1 MKRRAGLLATCA
13 ALVIGAGLG
22 SPAFAGEKPSA
33 WAAADSMWWYNGYA
47 EIGGRFDLNNPN
59 KTTLGE
65 FYRYRDLQPGVFGN
79 FLFGAHRSGADPF
92 DFAAWGKN
100 AGWDDQA
107 FGIDLASPGTYY
119 LTFGWDET
127 PHVYSWGAKTPY
139 GPIGGT
145 TLTTPVFPGAA
156 VPPAN
161 PAPSAADVAFV
172 NSNSTLFD
180 LGFRRDTASAAGRW
194 TPNDNWDVTADY
206 SHMHRHG
213 TQPRSAVTFTT
224 PAGGFGPT
232 RATIELPIPVDDTT
246 QDGHIKAEYAGV
258 SPWGKPFNVALGYGI
273 SAYNN
278 DDKSLIFN
286 NPWNAG
292 AAAANFP
299 LLNQYSLWPDN
310 QAQTVNLSG
319 SAGLPFNS
327 RYIGTFQYTMM
338 TQDETF
344 LPSTVNPTFAV
355 AVLPSSNLNGDVRTI
370 LSNNVL
376 HTDITPTLKSTLR
389 YRYYDYHSNYSPMTI
404 TGLLDSPD
412 ASTLVTETSHPLN
425 FTKQNASADLA
436 WQPFSWLTVGPGYAL
451 EHWARGSYADTHITN
466 ENIAKGFAD
475 FKWGWS
481 TLRTS
486 LQYGWRRFEVPYV
499 GNTANNPASGAFKV
513 LEYADRD
520 RFQGMASWA
529 IQVTRMLEVTP
540 NGGFRND
547 DYLTNPF
554 RGGGISD
561 IGVTHDDSWN
571 AGVDVAVN
579 FNSTWAVYFS
589 YNHENNHIQIYENSG
604 VPTLNMQTTDYND
617 TFIVGG
623 KVTVI
628 PEKLFVNANY
638 TYALSR
644 SVWTSDCTV
653 YGCLNTPQPTFPV
666 THNTLQRLDVSTKY
680 MLDDYV
686 VPNAG
691 WAAKPFVKLRVLW
704 ERNSSDNWQTVAQQL
719 GQAINAGDN
728 TTRRAVF
735 LATGNPNYNVVVGQ
749 VSVGLK
755 W

>member
-1 MKRRAGLLATCA
+1 MKGRAGLLATCA
-13 ALVIGAGLG
+13 VLVIGAGLG
-22 SPAFAGEKPSA
+22 TPAFAGEKP
-33 WAAADSMWWYNGYA
+33 AAAAAPMWWYDGFA

-59 KTTLGE
+59 KTSLGE

-92 DFAAWGKN
+92 DFAVWGKN
-100 AGWDDQA
+100 AGWDDEA
-107 FGIDLASPGTYY
+107 FGIDVASPGTYY
-119 LTFGWDET
+119 LTFGWDQT
-127 PHVYSWGAKTPY
+127 PHVYSWDAKTTY
-139 GPIGGT
+139 GPLGSNV
-145 TLTTPVFPGAA
+145 LSTPSYPGAS

-180 LGFRRDTASAAGRW
+180 LGFRRDTASAAARW
-194 TPNDNWDVTADY
+194 TPNDNWDINADY
-206 SHMHRHG
+206 SHTHRDG
-213 TQPRSAVTFTT
+213 LQYQSAVTFTT

-232 RATIELPIPVDDTT
+232 RATIELPKPVDDTT
-246 QDGHIKAEYAGV
+246 QNGRINAEYAGI
-258 SPWGKPFNVALGYGI
+258 SPWGKPFNVALGYGV
-273 SAYNN
+273 SLYNN
-278 DDKSLIFN
+278 DDKSLTFK

-299 LLNQYSLWPDN
+299 LWNQYSLWPDN
-310 QAQTVNLSG
+310 QAQSVTA
-319 SAGLPFNS
+319 SAGVGLPMNS
-327 RYIGTFQYTMM
+327 RYMGTFQYSMM

-344 LPSTVNPTFAV
+344 LPSTVNPNFAV

-376 HTDITPTLKSTLR
+376 HTDITSYLKSTLR
-389 YRYYDYHSNYSPMTI
+389 YRYYDYHSNQQPMTI
-404 TGLLDSPD
+404 SGLLDSPD
-412 ASTLVTETSHPLN
+412 AAGLTTETAQPLN

-436 WQPFSWLTVGPGYAL
+436 WQPFSWLTVGPGYAW
-451 EHWARGSYADTHITN
+451 EHWSRGDYADTSVTG

-475 FKWGWS
+475 AKWGWS

-486 LQYGWRRFEVPYV
+486 IQYGWRRYEVPYI

-513 LEYADRD
+513 LEYANRD

-529 IQVTRMLEVTP
+529 VQVTRMLEVTP

-547 DYLTNPF
+547 DYQTDPF
-554 RGGGISD
+554 RGVGIGD
-561 IGVTHDDSWN
+561 IGITHDNSWN

-589 YNHENNHIQIYENSG
+589 YNHENNYLQIYENSAT
-604 VPTLNMQTTDYND
+604 PTLNMQTTDYND

-638 TYALSR
+638 TYALSK
-644 SVWTSDCTV
+644 SVWTSDCTA
-653 YGCLNTPQPTFPV
+653 YGCLNNPQPTFPT
-666 THNTLQRLDVSTKY
+666 THNKLQRLDVTAKY

-691 WAAKPFVKLRVLW
+691 WSAKPFVKLRLLW

-719 GQAINAGDN
+719 GWAINNADN
-728 TTRRAVF
+728 TTTRAVF
-735 LATGNPNYNVVVGQ
+735 LATGNPNYNVVMGQ